1 LGADLSVGHAGFEER
16 HMRRFGPALRVA
28 ALVGLLPACASA
40 QILDGPGQAA
50 LETTRSGTATQWQNP
65 DSGTVETIVPKP
77 AFNSGGTV
85 CREFT
90 KTVTIGGTQQQAY
103 GTACRQPDGTWKL
116 AQQEQQPT
124 EQRYVPQQQAPVI
137 VAAPPPRVVYV
148 YPEPYYRP
156 RPYYYE
162 PYGWRPYRPGPS
174 FGFGYGFGGHRHH
187 R

>member
-1 LGADLSVGHAGFEER
+1 
-16 HMRRFGPALRVA
+16 M
-28 ALVGLLPACASA
+28 
-40 QILDGPGQAA
+40 LDAPGQAA
-50 LETTRSGTATQWQNP
+50 LETARSGTVTKWQNP
-65 DSGTVETIVPKP
+65 DGGTVEAIVPKP

-116 AQQEQQPT
+116 AQQEGPVV
-124 EQRYVPQQQAPVI
+124 EPPVI
-137 VAAPPPRVVYV
+137 AAAPPQPQPRVVYV
-148 YPEPYYRP
+148 YPEPYYQP
-156 RPYYYE
+156 RPYYYQ

-174 FGFGYGFGGHRHH
+174 FGFGYGFGHGPRHH

>member
-1 LGADLSVGHAGFEER
+1 
-16 HMRRFGPALRVA
+16 MRRYGLALRVA
-28 ALVGLLPACASA
+28 GLVALLPACAAA
-40 QILDGPGQAA
+40 QTLDGPGQAA
-50 LETTRSGTATQWQNP
+50 LETTRSGTVTQWQNP
-65 DSGTVETIVPKP
+65 DGGTVETIVPKP

-116 AQQEQQPT
+116 AQQEAPAIGAALPPPS
-124 EQRYVPQQQAPVI
+124 PQAL
-137 VAAPPPRVVYV
+137 PRVVYV

-156 RPYYYE
+156 RPSYYE

-174 FGFGYGFGGHRHH
+174 FGFGYGFGHGHRHH

>member
-1 LGADLSVGHAGFEER
+1 
-16 HMRRFGPALRVA
+16 MRNLLQMLRVVG
-28 ALVGLLPACASA
+28 LVGLLPACAAA
-40 QILDGPGQAA
+40 QVIDGPGQAA
-50 LETTRSGTATQWQNP
+50 LETTRSGTVTQWQNP
-65 DSGTVETIVPKP
+65 DGGTVETIVPKP
-77 AFNSGGTV
+77 AFQSGGTV

-116 AQQEQQPT
+116 AQQEPQQVEP
-124 EQRYVPQQQAPVI
+124 RYVPPQEAPVVI
-137 VAAPPPRVVYV
+137 AAPPPQPRVVYV

-162 PYGWRPYRPGPS
+162 PYGWRPYPPPPF

>member
-1 LGADLSVGHAGFEER
+1 
-16 HMRRFGPALRVA
+16 MRRCGLALRVFGF
-28 ALVGLLPACASA
+28 VFLLPACASA

-77 AFNSGGTV
+77 AFQSGGTV

-116 AQQEQQPT
+116 AQQEMQPA
-124 EQRYVPQQQAPVI
+124 EQRYVPQEAPVI
-137 VAAPPPRVVYV
+137 VAAPPQPRVVYV

-156 RPYYYE
+156 RPYYYA
-162 PYGWRPYRPGPS
+162 PYGWRPYPPPPV
-174 FGFGYGFGGHRHH
+174 FGFGYGFGHGHRHH

>member
-16 HMRRFGPALRVA
+16 QMRRFGPALRVA
-28 ALVGLLPACASA
+28 ALVGFLPACAS
-40 QILDGPGQAA
+40 GQAA

-148 YPEPYYRP
+148 YPEPYYQP

>member
-1 LGADLSVGHAGFEER
+1 
-16 HMRRFGPALRVA
+16 MRRIGQALRILG
-28 ALVGLLPACASA
+28 LVGLLPACASA

-65 DSGTVETIVPKP
+65 DSGTLETIVPKP
-77 AFNSGGTV
+77 AFASGGTV

-116 AQQEQQPT
+116 AQQE
-124 EQRYVPQQQAPVI
+124 PQHEAPVI
-137 VAAPPPRVVYV
+137 VAAPPQPRVVYV
-148 YPEPYYRP
+148 YPEPYYPP
-156 RPYYYE
+156 RPYYYQ
-162 PYGWRPYRPGPS
+162 PYGWRPYPPPPV
-174 FGFGYGFGGHRHH
+174 FGFGYGYGRHRHH